1 MNSLTSHGLI
11 NFVAK
16 VDWVNT
22 SITQLMITMKN
33 NSFYIMLVFIV
44 VLMVTSFSQSGKI
57 TELEI
62 RVNELS
68 VIVDQKF
75 LPAMILDDLKVK

>member
-1 MNSLTSHGLI
+1 
-11 NFVAK
+11 
-16 VDWVNT
+16 
-22 SITQLMITMKN
+22 
-33 NSFYIMLVFIV
+33 MLVFIV

>member
-1 MNSLTSHGLI
+1 MNSLTSHGSI

-16 VDWVNT
+16 VDLMNT